1 MDERALVQA
10 LRRGDEAAFE
20 ALVARHGPLMTSV
33 ARRYLGSA
41 ALAEEV
47 VQETWL
53 AVLVG
58 IGRFE
63 ERSSLKT
70 WLLGILVNRARTR
83 RDREARSVPLSSVP
97 CADEPRATRSS
108 PEAAVLAREALG
120 VAEAA
125 VRALPEGQQ
134 HVIALRDLAGWSP
147 RDVAAALG
155 LTDANERVLLHR
167 ARTTVRAALAG
178 Y

>member
-1 MDERALVQA
+1 MDDHALVQA
-10 LRRGDEAAFE
+10 LRRGDEAAF
-20 ALVARHGPLMTSV
+20 ATVVDRYGPLMSRV
-33 ARRYLGSA
+33 ASRYLGSA

-53 AVLVG
+53 AVVEG
-58 IGRFE
+58 IDRFE

-83 RDREARSVPLSSVP
+83 RARESRSVPLSSLP
-97 CADEPRATRSS
+97 EADPPTARSS
-108 PEAAVLAREALG
+108 PEATFLAREALG
-120 VAEAA
+120 MAEAA
-125 VRALPEGQQ
+125 IRALPERQQ

-155 LTDANERVLLHR
+155 LTDNNERVLLHR
-167 ARTTVRAALAG
+167 ARTTVRAALAA